1 MTAVICFASWNDLV
15 LQQKIKERFQ
25 NDMQEKRED
34 RKQPHPSYQE
44 SIPVTERGKTDIT
57 VYASD
62 LTAGMYIYTLV
73 VDGKVAMT
81 RRLIVTM

>member
-1 MTAVICFASWNDLV
+1 
-15 LQQKIKERFQ
+15 
-25 NDMQEKRED
+25 MQEKRED

-62 LTAGMYIYTLV
+62 LTAGMYIYNLV
-73 VDGKVAMT
+73 VDGQVKVT
-81 RRLIVTM
+81 RRMIVSEV